1 MDFVFCLK
9 KNMNNSTTGFFNNKT
24 MKLILSLAFLL
35 FIQSAFSQD
44 MIYLTDG
51 TKIPGKISEI
61 AADKINF
68 KNLANPTGPVY
79 SRNISGVSLAFNAAG
94 DYIVFAQANPL
105 TDKEKQDF
113 ITETPKPRSYD
124 ILIDPSGKVLPV
136 NVTDESES
144 EIATNTHGQQVKYN
158 KTNLVFLIRKNGK
171 HQLFSSPEF
180 ALPLLTAD
188 KDKINEAL
196 AQPNPDAA
204 TVAEHKDG
212 DYIEPD
218 MALFS
223 VKALAKTQEFTGY
236 LTAVESINTDRDDAT
251 KSINQACDLFLNQG
265 VDARVEVSNTATP
278 VVNKYLVRDY
288 LNRLMIKSGQ
298 FDKVNIE
305 TANINYASKFT
316 KGADGN
322 YYGTVT
328 FVQKFQGFKDGNL
341 VLAEET
347 KKSITIVLK
356 HYEKIVN
363 GETTSGWEI
372 FLDDMGVVENRKV

>member
-1 MDFVFCLK
+1 
-9 KNMNNSTTGFFNNKT
+9 MNNSATDFFNYKT
-24 MKLILSLAFLL
+24 MKLILSFALL
-35 FIQSAFSQD
+35 LCIKSAFSQD

-79 SRNISGVSLAFNAAG
+79 SRSISGVSLAFNAAG

-113 ITETPKPRSYD
+113 ITETPKPRSFD

-144 EIATNTHGQQVKYN
+144 EIATNTHGQQVKFN

-196 AQPNPDAA
+196 AQPNPDGAS
-204 TVAEHKDG
+204 VAEHKDG

-236 LTAVESINTDRDDAT
+236 LTAVESINTDRDAAT

>member
-1 MDFVFCLK
+1 LFPG
-9 KNMNNSTTGFFNNKT
+9 KNINNRTTDFFNYKT
-24 MKLILSLAFLL
+24 MKLLLSFAFLL
-35 FIQSAFSQD
+35 CIKSAFSQD

-61 AADKINF
+61 ASDKINF

-79 SRNISGVSLAFNAAG
+79 SRSISGVSLAFNAAG
-94 DYIVFAQANPL
+94 NYIVFAQANPL

-124 ILIDPSGKVLPV
+124 ILIDPQGKVLSV
-136 NVTDESES
+136 NVTDETEA

-188 KDKINEAL
+188 KDKIAEAL

-204 TVAEHKDG
+204 TGPATAKDG

-223 VKALAKTQEFTGY
+223 VKALAKTNEFTGY
-236 LTAVESINTDRDDAT
+236 LTAVQSINTDRDAAT
-251 KSINQACDLFLNQG
+251 KSINQACDLFLEGGIN
-265 VDARVEVSNTATP
+265 ARVEVSTTASTD
-278 VVNKYLVRDY
+278 VKKYLVRDY

-328 FVQKFQGFKDGNL
+328 FIQKFSGFKDGNL

-356 HYEKIVN
+356 HYVKEVN
-363 GETTSGWEI
+363 GESVSGWEI

>member
-1 MDFVFCLK
+1 
-9 KNMNNSTTGFFNNKT
+9 
-24 MKLILSLAFLL
+24 MKLFLSFALL
-35 FIQSAFSQD
+35 LCITSAFSQD

-79 SRNISGVSLAFNAAG
+79 TRAISGVSLAFNAAG
-94 DYIVFAQANPL
+94 NYIVFAQANPL

-124 ILIDPSGKVLPV
+124 ILIDPQGKVLPV

-188 KDKINEAL
+188 KDKINAAL
-196 AQPNPDAA
+196 LQPNPDAA
-204 TVAEHKDG
+204 APMEHKDG

-223 VKALAKTQEFTGY
+223 VKALAKTNEFTGY
-236 LTAVESINTDRDDAT
+236 LTAIQSINTDRDAAT
-251 KSINQACDLFLNQG
+251 KSINQACDLFLNGG
-265 VDARVEVSNTATP
+265 VDARVEVSNTANP
-278 VVNKYLVRDY
+278 EVKKYLVRDY

-372 FLDDMGVVENRKV
+372 FLDDMGVVENKKV